1 MWSVEW
7 MTLVR
12 EVTERHVLWLKVAAW
27 LAQLAPTTQ
36 RTYLSI
42 IKEYSAF
49 LGAKAGTKIAAELMA
64 GALPV
69 HALAYVQQLK
79 RQKGQAPRIN
89 RLARREGKPAPVVAS
104 SSHSPATIAKKIMCL
119 RKLYEVLVAHG
130 CYTNANPFSPHLVPV
145 PNARG
150 GRKRDTEALDFD
162 DVPLVIDAI
171 EDGPRATRDRAII
184 CALFGGGL
192 RRCEVVK
199 LLIGD
204 VALTSAGTTF
214 LLLRSTKDGQ
224 DHQQALPEWAAEA
237 VWSLVEERIEAG
249 AAQDDPLFVTWT
261 GKGGTVPTE
270 RPMSDASVYLIFKR
284 ACEAAGLSG
293 AYTPHSARA
302 TAITKLLADGTPHR
316 EVQEFSRHKSVQMVE
331 WYDKRRFGVDRS
343 PAKGLSFTPKK
354 KKAA

>member
-1 MWSVEW
+1 

-49 LGAKAGTKIAAELMA
+49 LGAKAGTKVAAELMA
-64 GALPV
+64 QALPV

-79 RQKGQAPRIN
+79 RQKGQTPRIN
-89 RLARREGKPAPVVAS
+89 RLARRAGKPSPMVGS
-104 SSHSPATIAKKIMCL
+104 SAHSPATIAKKIMCL
-119 RKLYEVLVAHG
+119 RKLYEVLIAHG
-130 CYTNANPFSPHLVPV
+130 CYDKANPFSPHLVPV
-145 PNARG
+145 PNPKG

-162 DVPLVIDAI
+162 EVPSVIDAI
-171 EDGPRATRDRAII
+171 EEGPRAVRDRAII

-192 RRCEVVK
+192 RRGEVVK
-199 LLIGD
+199 LMVGD
-204 VALTSAGTTF
+204 VARTHSGTTY
-214 LLLRSTKDGQ
+214 LILRSTKDGG
-224 DHQQALPEWAAEA
+224 DHQQALPEWAADA
-237 VWSLVEERIEAG
+237 LWKLVEKRVESG
-249 AAQDDPLFVTWT
+249 AADDHPLFVTWT
-261 GKGGTVPTE
+261 GKGGTVATD
-270 RPMSDASVYLIFKR
+270 RTMSCASVYLIFKR
-284 ACEAAGLSG
+284 ACEAAGLSP

-331 WYDKRRFGVDRS
+331 WYDKRRFGVDKS
-343 PAKGLSFTPKK
+343 PAKGLAFPTSK

>member
-1 MWSVEW
+1 MA
-7 MTLVR
+7 LIR
-12 EVTERHVLWLKVAAW
+12 EVTERHILWLKVAAW

-42 IKEYSAF
+42 IREYSAF
-49 LGAKAGTKIAAELMA
+49 LGGTAGTKAAAELVA
-64 GALPV
+64 SALSV
-69 HALAYVQQLK
+69 HALSYVQQLK
-79 RQKGQAPRIN
+79 RQRGQTPRLT
-89 RLARREGKPAPVVAS
+89 RLARRMGKPPPMAGS

-119 RKLYEVLVAHG
+119 RKFYEVLIAHG
-130 CYTNANPFSPHLVPV
+130 CYHQANPFSPHLVPV
-145 PNARG
+145 PNPKG
-150 GRKRDTEALDFD
+150 GRKRDTEALDFEE
-162 DVPLVIDAI
+162 VPAVIEAI

-192 RRCEVVK
+192 RRSEIVK
-199 LLIGD
+199 LVVGD
-204 VALTSAGTTF
+204 VARTHAGTAYLT
-214 LLLRSTKDGQ
+214 LRHTKDGG

-237 VWSLVEERIEAG
+237 VWALVEERLENG
-249 AAQDDPLFVTWT
+249 AAHDDPLFVTWT
-261 GKGGTVPTE
+261 GRAGLVPTN
-270 RPMSDASVYLIFKR
+270 RPMSCASVYHIFKR

-331 WYDKRRFGVDRS
+331 WYDKRRFGVDKS
-343 PAKGLSFTPKK
+343 PAKGLAFPTTK